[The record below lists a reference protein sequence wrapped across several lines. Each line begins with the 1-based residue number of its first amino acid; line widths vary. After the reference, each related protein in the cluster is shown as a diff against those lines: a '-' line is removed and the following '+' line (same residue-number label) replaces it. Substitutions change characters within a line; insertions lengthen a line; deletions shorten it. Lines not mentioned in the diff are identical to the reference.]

1 MSYFTHIVADI
12 KKWAGVDV
20 AAPVNINATNPT
32 TGDDLTAPIMNNII
46 IGRDANYG
54 SYFPIGSTLDIGTFN
69 STLWTEPHINNA
81 AITDGNPMPIKN
93 AINDQRQRYT
103 TTDTTIYNYSF
114 NTKNLSAYLATD
126 ATTGLTFNA
135 DLLWSGDGGTTFY
148 VIHNFTEADVNSWAG
163 RYVLVNATL
172 NFYAIRMNSITFGGD
187 GTFVDFSTYAQ
198 AI

>member
-1 MSYFTHIVADI
+1 MSFIQSIFV
-12 KKWAGVDV
+12 KKWATTDV
-20 AAPVNINATNPT
+20 AEPVNINATNPT
-32 TGDDLTAPIMNNII
+32 TGDDLTAPIVNNII
-46 IGRDANYG
+46 LGRDASYG
-54 SYFPIGSTLDIGTFN
+54 SFQAIGSTLDLSSFN

-81 AITDGNPMPIKN
+81 AISDGNPMPIKN
-93 AINDQRQRYT
+93 AVNDQRQRYT

-114 NTKNLSAYLATD
+114 NTKNLSAYVSTD

-135 DLLWSGDGGTTFY
+135 DLLWSGDGGSTY
-148 VIHNFTEADVNSWAG
+148 HIIHTFTEAEVNSFAG
-163 RYVLVNATL
+163 RYVVTNATL